1 MRYWFGWISQRILTA
16 SLLRN
21 FNLHTRTK
29 NGNAS
34 NSNFPQNNGIS
45 HLLWSECPVFC
56 ATTHLLLQR
65 CLGNWI
71 TMKKIVEHGIWEWAI
86 LRPRGQGKKGQLIW
100 MQMLSKGKIQSA
112 DDFTVQQI
120 LL

>member
-1 MRYWFGWISQRILTA
+1 
-16 SLLRN
+16 
-21 FNLHTRTK
+21 
-29 NGNAS
+29 
-34 NSNFPQNNGIS
+34 
-45 HLLWSECPVFC
+45 
-56 ATTHLLLQR
+56 
-65 CLGNWI
+65 
-71 TMKKIVEHGIWEWAI
+71 MKKIVEHGIWEWAT